1 MIKNTIIVI
10 LLILLLITLYAYVC
24 LSSNMINYK
33 KERLEFIINK
43 EKEIKIQ
50 EQHLLT
56 LQECNTNLNKYKNII
71 DNINN
76 QLNKTTDD
84 MNSLLKTVQQT
95 DISINNDLNKNNHHD
110 NIKEQPKNIVM
121 ENKNIVIENKN
132 IINKQ
137 PENTVDIIGN
147 VENLENFGNLDN
159 LENKNYINKTSDL
172 LDLPIEDKFDGFL
185 TALDI

>member
-1 MIKNTIIVI
+1 
-10 LLILLLITLYAYVC
+10 
-24 LSSNMINYK
+24 MINYK

-121 ENKNIVIENKN
+121 ENKNIVMENKNIVMENKNIVIENKN